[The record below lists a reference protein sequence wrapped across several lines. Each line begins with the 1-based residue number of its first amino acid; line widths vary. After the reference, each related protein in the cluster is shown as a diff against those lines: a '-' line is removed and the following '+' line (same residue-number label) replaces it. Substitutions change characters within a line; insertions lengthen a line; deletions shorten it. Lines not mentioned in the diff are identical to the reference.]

1 MDFKDRLERAIQR
14 GQRSSDAEARARAEQ
29 ATSEEEFRRLHSQ
42 FRLELSDH
50 IEQCLREL
58 ARHFPGF
65 RYETMVGDRG
75 WGGAINRDD
84 FSLVDGRRS
93 NLFSRLELVV
103 RPFTASHVLDLNAKG
118 TIRNRE
124 LFSRAQY
131 QRLTEVD
138 LQLLTDAVDRWVLEY
153 AELYSAKS

>member
-42 FRLELSDH
+42 FRLELAEH

-118 TIRNRE
+118 TVRNRE

-138 LQLLTDAVDRWVLEY
+138 LQLMADSIDRWVLEY
-153 AELYSAKS
+153 AELYAAKS